1 MTLLRLVRWWLC
13 SLFCSLWIG
22 GCVTVIE
29 IAVIAVGVVVVIDLW
44 LVALADVRFMRRRV
58 DRRFKRG

>member
-1 MTLLRLVRWWLC
+1 M
-13 SLFCSLWIG
+13 
-22 GCVTVIE
+22 IE
-29 IAVIAVGVVVVIDLW
+29 LAVVLVGVVVVIDLW